1 MSNTELNLPKMQ
13 SFDDNTIH
21 AELTRVKSWM
31 GVTISFIVVNK
42 LIEEEHIS
50 VTSTNTSYFEKL

>member
-21 AELTRVKSWM
+21 AELTRMKSWM
-31 GVTISFIVVNK
+31 GVTISFIVV
-42 LIEEEHIS
+42 IEEEHIS
-50 VTSTNTSYFEKL
+50 VSFTSCFDKV